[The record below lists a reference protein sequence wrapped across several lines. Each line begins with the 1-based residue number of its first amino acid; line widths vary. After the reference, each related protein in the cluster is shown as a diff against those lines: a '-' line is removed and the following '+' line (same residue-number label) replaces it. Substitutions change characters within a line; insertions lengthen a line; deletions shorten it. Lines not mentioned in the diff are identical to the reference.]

1 MVIRCPDNFTEGKK
15 AYWEKNGATKEGVKL
30 MALPES
36 HGRRH
41 SDWLNFMQSRLLLA
55 RQMLREDGVI
65 FVSIDDNEQANLKKL
80 CDAVFGEENFI
91 GNAGRITKK
100 SNNKGDFWAGNFDY
114 VLTYAKS
121 IKDTVKFFGGVN
133 YEAYNL
139 VETDDPMKGEKY
151 QLVRMYMSSLQNRNP
166 EQRFFIECPDG
177 SKVIP
182 PGTTLPPERPVLGD
196 GIWRWTRKKMEEDKD
211 RIVIK
216 KVKSSNLITEDGSPA
231 KWNVF
236 GKTYLSDVI
245 ANASAKPNSL
255 IEDHINQIGSHE
267 INKLDIPF
275 DFSKP
280 STLIKYL
287 VEISKSDDDSVIL
300 DFFAGSG
307 TSAHAVMQQ
316 NAEDGANR
324 KHIMVQ
330 IPELTDEK
338 SEACKAGYKTISD
351 ITIERVKRAGA
362 KIREENPDAKIDTGF
377 RVFKLTH
384 SNFAEN
390 LFTPDDDKSDEE
402 NIKALEAHLAEAA
415 QMCLFDTDEFSNLVT
430 EISLKNGFGLFYQLE
445 AIPESKHN
453 KIYRLLGN
461 GKTALLCLDNALHD
475 ASVEC
480 LKLFSDERL
489 IVSKSALDTNKKFTL
504 QTEFK
509 DNLWVV

>member
-1 MVIRCPDNFTEGKK
+1 MTILPSLSTPCWGRFGNTNKLLSDTHAGGLICLTGTEPAHWSVDTYKQNKNKLIFTKGSAKNPLVDENGKQSK
-15 AYWEKNGATKEGVKL
+15 WNIYPKVYLDDDAGASLHPEDIIYDYPNSQGTKE
-30 MALPES
+30 
-36 HGRRH
+36 
-41 SDWLNFMQSRLLLA
+41 LL
-55 RQMLREDGVI
+55 
-65 FVSIDDNEQANLKKL
+65 
-80 CDAVFGEENFI
+80 
-91 GNAGRITKK
+91 
-100 SNNKGDFWAGNFDY
+100 
-114 VLTYAKS
+114 
-121 IKDTVKFFGGVN
+121 
-133 YEAYNL
+133 
-139 VETDDPMKGEKY
+139 
-151 QLVRMYMSSLQNRNP
+151 
-166 EQRFFIECPDG
+166 
-177 SKVIP
+177 
-182 PGTTLPPERPVLGD
+182 
-196 GIWRWTRKKMEEDKD
+196 
-211 RIVIK
+211 
-216 KVKSSNLITEDGSPA
+216 
-231 KWNVF
+231 
-236 GKTYLSDVI
+236 
-245 ANASAKPNSL
+245 
-255 IEDHINQIGSHE
+255 E
-267 INKLDIPF
+267 IDIPF
-275 DFSKP
+275 SFSKP
-280 STLIKYL
+280 SGLIQYL
-287 VEISKSDDDSVIL
+287 INISKSDKESIIL

-316 NAEDGANR
+316 NSEDNGNC
-324 KHIMVQ
+324 KYIMVQ

-415 QMCLFDTDEFSNLVT
+415 QMRLFDTDEFSNLVT

-453 KIYRLLGN
+453 KIYRLHGN